1 MGKSAWMVAG
11 IKAQLARDLE
21 HRGLILVPTAERAAT
36 VRAMFTEAEL
46 ARLTIVA
53 TDDLAPF

>member
-1 MGKSAWMVAG
+1 MAR
-11 IKAQLARDLE
+11 KAYEKNWRVYWLTSCAN
-21 HRGLILVPTAERAAT
+21 IAAPTAERAAT